1 MKLAP
6 YRVHQMIQD
15 LMCDAQGAAAFARDP
30 EPAFERYGLSAD
42 ERKLLRE
49 GSRSALIELGVHPNL
64 QMKFARIRRGATI
77 EEASPLDEQLRR
89 LIEAK

>member
-1 MKLAP
+1 
-6 YRVHQMIQD
+6 
-15 LMCDAQGAAAFARDP
+15 
-30 EPAFERYGLSAD
+30 
-42 ERKLLRE
+42 
-49 GSRSALIELGVHPNL
+49 VHPNL